1 MRAILTSHNPPP
13 RKVRLVTE
21 LVKGKN
27 VSEALAIL
35 SFLPKRASQP
45 IAKLIAS
52 AAANATV
59 KGEDPATLRVKNITV
74 DSAGM
79 LVRMMPR
86 AMGRGAPIRRRKSS
100 VTVTLDTNAHIKSKR
115 VAVGKTKVAK

>member
-1 MRAILTSHNPPP
+1 MRAELMSHNQPP

-21 LVKGKN
+21 LVKGKS
-27 VSEALAIL
+27 VTEALAIL

-52 AAANATV
+52 AAANAKV
-59 KGEDPATLRVKNITV
+59 KGEDLATLRVKNITV

-100 VTVTLDTNAHIKSKR
+100 VIVTLDTNAKI
-115 VAVGKTKVAK
+115 GKTRKTATEAK

>member
-1 MRAILTSHNPPP
+1 MRAELTSYNQSP
-13 RKVRLVTE
+13 RKVRLVTD
-21 LVKGKN
+21 LVKGKK

-45 IAKLIAS
+45 ISKLIAS
-52 AAANATV
+52 AAANAV
-59 KGEDPATLRVKNITV
+59 NKGENLETLRIKNITV

-79 LVRMMPR
+79 LVRLMPR

-100 VTVTLDTNAHIKSKR
+100 VVVTLE
-115 VAVGKTKVAK
+115 TK

>member
-1 MRAILTSHNPPP
+1 MIASLTSHNQPP

-21 LVKGKN
+21 LVKGKK

-35 SFLPKRASQP
+35 SFLPKRASLP
-45 IAKLIAS
+45 IMKLIQS
-52 AAANATV
+52 AAANAKN
-59 KGEDPATLRVKNITV
+59 KGEDPETLRVKNITV

-86 AMGRGAPIRRRKSS
+86 AMGRGAPIRRRKSQI
-100 VTVTLDTNAHIKSKR
+100 TVTLDTTA
-115 VAVGKTKVAK
+115 VAKAPKRAKAA